1 MRTSRTVPATLAA
14 LLTAAALTGC
24 TPDGPTEQAPPI
36 GDALASYTDLYDDAI
51 VALQKA
57 PDGRELTWAESMA
70 DYPSIAEQNDGLCFL
85 YVRSANGTGTI
96 DDAEGLLTS
105 LAASL
110 DTVLAEHGMEPMSD
124 PQHSEH
130 GGDVWVETVAP
141 TGWTVELKGGGQS
154 SPEQQDAR
162 VELSIDGP
170 VTSDTCNDTT
180 LAQALTDAG

>member
-1 MRTSRTVPATLAA
+1 VHASRTVPAAFAA
-14 LLTAAALTGC
+14 VLTVVALTGC

-36 GDALASYTDLYDDAI
+36 DDALASYTDLYHDVV

-57 PDGRELTWAESMA
+57 PDGRDLTWAESMA
-70 DYPSIAEQNDGLCFL
+70 DYPSIAEQDNGLCFL
-85 YVRSANGTGTI
+85 FVRSANGTGTV

-105 LAASL
+105 LGASL
-110 DTVLAEHGMEPMSD
+110 DPVLAEHGMEPMSE
-124 PQHSEH
+124 PQHSEN
-130 GGDVWVETVAP
+130 GGDVWVESVAP

-154 SPEQQDAR
+154 SSGQPNAQ